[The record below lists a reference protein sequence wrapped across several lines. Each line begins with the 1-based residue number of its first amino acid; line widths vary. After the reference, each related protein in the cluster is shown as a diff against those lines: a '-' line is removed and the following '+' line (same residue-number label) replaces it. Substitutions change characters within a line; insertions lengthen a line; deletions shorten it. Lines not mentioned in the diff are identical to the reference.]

1 VLESKKYH
9 AIQYG
14 RIHIRHK
21 FNKGA
26 GMMNRKKTLLA
37 IAVGVFLAGCGG
49 GGYQAPSTTSG
60 KSLDGYLNAATVLCD
75 TNNNGIADAGETTVP
90 TNDIGDFV
98 FSPACASTLVSS
110 GGTSTDT
117 GVIFTGMTKAPAGS
131 AFITPLTT
139 LMAGGLTAAQV
150 AAALGLPLGTDV
162 TRIDPML
169 LANFDLQK
177 KTLAIQQIIQQAAN
191 TMGALALNASP
202 DAQKAIYTL
211 VANAVVATLLA
222 NPDMPLITTSGT
234 VSSALVSDIVV
245 DSVAKVAASSDEL
258 LASAKVILST
268 YSGSNIAELISS
280 AIVAQAQI
288 LSSATTVVALTNEA
302 KALQSNPTI
311 ANTALLLAPFLITA
325 NSNLDLTATGASLA
339 TLVTATGS
347 AAQTAAGTILK
358 STIDVQAVIAGI
370 TSPAINPATL
380 ATITDYLYVS
390 SNQIELNGDPYSSE
404 MVLSSF
410 NTLSFAYGVSGT
422 PIPVNALGAMTAGVR
437 IGIELTDT
445 FGKGQVLQVIL
456 DQADVTLNGAGELS
470 IDIPADALMHV
481 YGRTS
486 SGVTANYDAIS
497 YTNADQLF
505 VATTNGTTKNLTL
518 NAEKIVSKIAASQAS
533 FAALPSLKGTFN
545 LRMVISNL
553 SLRNDPV
560 NATTLV
566 NQLAITVNGSSQP
579 PVNGLGIQ
587 GVVTL
592 Q

>member
-14 RIHIRHK
+14 QIHIRHK

-60 KSLDGYLNAATVLCD
+60 KSLDGYLIAANVLCD
-75 TNNNGIADAGETTVP
+75 TNDNGIADAGEITSI
-90 TNDIGDFV
+90 TNATGDFV
-98 FSPACASTLVSS
+98 FSPGCTSTLVSS
-110 GGTSTDT
+110 GGTSSDT
-117 GVIFTGMTKAPAGS
+117 GLIFKGMTKAPAGS
-131 AFITPLTT
+131 GFITPLTT
-139 LMAGGLTAAQV
+139 LMAGAGLTAGQV

-162 TRIDPML
+162 TRLDPML
-169 LANFDLQK
+169 PANFELQK
-177 KTLAIQQIIQQAAN
+177 KTLAIQQIIQQTAN
-191 TMGALALNASP
+191 TLGALALNASP
-202 DAQKAIYTL
+202 AALEAIYTS
-211 VANAVVATLLA
+211 VANAVVATLVA
-222 NPDMPLITTSGT
+222 NPNAPLITTGGT
-234 VSSALVSDIVV
+234 VSAALVSDIVV
-245 DSVAKVAASSDEL
+245 DSVAKVAASSDPSL
-258 LASAKVILST
+258 TSAKVILST

-280 AIVAQAQI
+280 PIVAQAQS

-302 KALQSNPTI
+302 KVQQENPTI
-311 ANTALLLAPFLITA
+311 ANTTLLLAPFLTTA

-339 TLVTATGS
+339 TLAIATDN

-380 ATITDYLYVS
+380 VAVTDYIYVS
-390 SNQIELNGDPYSSE
+390 GNQIELNDINYTSG

-422 PIPVNALGAMTAGVR
+422 PIPANALGAMTAGVR
-437 IGIELTDT
+437 IGIELTSSR
-445 FGKGQVLQVIL
+445 GQILQLIL
-456 DQADVTLNGAGELS
+456 DNVNVTLNAVGQLS
-470 IDIPADALMHV
+470 IAIPVNAQMHV

-486 SGVTANYDAIS
+486 GGTTVTATLPYA
-497 YTNADQLF
+497 TADNFF
-505 VATTNGTTKNLTL
+505 VAANGRLTVNANNMLTKLTGSNNASLAVL
-518 NAEKIVSKIAASQAS
+518 ND
-533 FAALPSLKGTFN
+533 LKGTFN
-545 LRMVISNL
+545 LRMAISNL
-553 SLRNDPV
+553 NLKNDPV

-566 NQLAITVNGSSQP
+566 NQLAIRVTESTQE